1 MKLKVVKIIEII
13 CTCLAG
19 LLVVGFSLFIIQ
31 KIAFEDKPF
40 EFLGVSG
47 YVVDSDDLKKSD
59 NSGVSKG
66 DFIIAFNKSSYEKDD
81 LIIYVEEGTNK
92 YKVREVFSA
101 ENDTVQIKS
110 PYIIAGEEM
119 VEKTIS
125 KADVVGAK
133 IIVLKDYVSFRQT
146 ALSLPVIITLCVVF
160 FGGLIVCFV
169 LEKVFESQLK
179 NQKMNEEKIQEEEK
193 KL

>member
-1 MKLKVVKIIEII
+1 MKYFYI
-13 CTCLAG
+13 TC
-19 LLVVGFSLFIIQ
+19 
-31 KIAFEDKPF
+31 
-40 EFLGVSG
+40 
-47 YVVDSDDLKKSD
+47 YSDDLKKSD

-101 ENDTVQIKS
+101 ENDTVQTKS
-110 PYIIAGEEM
+110 PYIIAGEEI